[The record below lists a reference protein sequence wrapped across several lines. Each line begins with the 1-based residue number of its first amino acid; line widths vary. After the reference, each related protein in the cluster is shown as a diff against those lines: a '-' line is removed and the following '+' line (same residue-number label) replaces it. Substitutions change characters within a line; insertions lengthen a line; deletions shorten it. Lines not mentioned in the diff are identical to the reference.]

1 MEQWL
6 ALLLHS
12 EMVHGLNLLANS
24 KFKISV
30 TVGLQENL
38 LYAVKKKFNR
48 TTSKDESNMSFAINC
63 K

>member
-30 TVGLQENL
+30 TAGLQENL
-38 LYAVKKKFNR
+38 LYAVKKKIQQNNKQR
-48 TTSKDESNMSFAINC
+48 
-63 K
+63 